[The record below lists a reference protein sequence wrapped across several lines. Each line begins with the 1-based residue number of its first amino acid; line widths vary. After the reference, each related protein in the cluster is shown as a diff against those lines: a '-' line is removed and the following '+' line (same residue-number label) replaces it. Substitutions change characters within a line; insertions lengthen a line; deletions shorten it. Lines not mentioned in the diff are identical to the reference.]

1 MLEETLC
8 EFENSS
14 VLPRF
19 IQNCENNLKVMV
31 GGDNLEVETGH
42 CHYIVFGMAAD
53 RAQL

>member
-1 MLEETLC
+1 MNLKTVYC
-8 EFENSS
+8 S